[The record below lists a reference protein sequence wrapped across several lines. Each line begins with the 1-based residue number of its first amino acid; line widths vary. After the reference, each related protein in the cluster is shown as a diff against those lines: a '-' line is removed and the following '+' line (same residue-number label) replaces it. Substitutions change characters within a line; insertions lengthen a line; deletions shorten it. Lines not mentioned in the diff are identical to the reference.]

1 MIFSHGQER
10 EEKINRAKQR
20 GHTAAAD
27 QLADPLAWRASADG
41 EGGIHRRLQGE
52 VENELTDWRASLAA

>member
-1 MIFSHGQER
+1 MTFSHGQER

-20 GHTAAAD
+20 GDTAAD